1 LKHISAEAFC
11 KGLHKYLRAIGYF
24 QKDLAEKLG
33 LHPKVLSRK
42 LHGHGNAHLTE
53 QDVRRIILALAQW
66 QVITT
71 QDEALHLLELA
82 QMNSG
87 SFTTQEWQTPPLS
100 QLTGRNSTHHA
111 STDYT
116 SSRSRQHNLP
126 APLTRL
132 VGREE
137 PVKQLRQLLGLD
149 DVRLVTLVG
158 SGGSGKTR
166 LALHMANEMIGEFAH
181 GVWFVDL
188 TAVHD
193 PALVT
198 QTIMQ
203 ELHIKPTPIMP
214 ALQSLTRYL
223 QNKQLLLLLDNFE
236 QVAAAAAVVGE
247 LLAAAPGLKV
257 LVTSRM
263 VLHLYGESEFKVP
276 PLDIPISG
284 TALDAAKL
292 AQYGAVQLFAER
304 ARAVVPDFT
313 LTAENAAST
322 AQICARVDGL
332 PLALELAAARVK
344 VLPPAQLLARLSKAR
359 LSVLTR
365 GASNLPGRQQTLR
378 KTFTWSFNLLSPS
391 EQIWF
396 ARLGVFSGG
405 WSLEAAE
412 EMMQALGIDQRQ
424 EQENLSI
431 SSSTLDLLEHLVDN
445 SLLVRMPETAGQA
458 RFTLLETLR
467 EYALERLNERGELEC
482 LRDWHTC
489 YYLKVAEEA
498 ELGLRG
504 AQQLVWHT
512 KLLAERD
519 NFRAALEWSLQRAT
533 TVTTAMISDPGHFK
547 HEPTA
552 ENGAAKGVRGTAS
565 LLLRPSEKVPAVEVL
580 AVEVSLRLAAALR
593 PHWEW
598 QGHLVEGRGWLDAA
612 LAAPLAEA
620 SGTTA
625 LAARAKALSEAAR
638 LVCLQNE
645 QDTAVA
651 LAEASIALWRQLDD
665 PEGLATALLYR
676 GWPAT
681 ALGDNELAKCV
692 YEQGLQLLSPTDNV
706 WLRAQLLFYMGAAEG
721 FTYHFAQMRSYYAQS
736 RELFEQIG
744 DKSALADVIKDQGG
758 MAILEGNY
766 TEAITNLLKSIE
778 LSHELGYKQF
788 IATAIGLLGFAVG
801 LRGEPDPISASLQ
814 TAQLWGA
821 KDNLMDNIGSNS
833 WLRNS
838 PIVQEI
844 IRQIQSRVDEAS
856 WQAAW
861 LTGQLLT
868 EEQAVAAC
876 LALKT

>member
-1 LKHISAEAFC
+1 MKHISAEAFC

-24 QKDLAEKLG
+24 QKDLADKLG

-42 LHGHGNAHLTE
+42 LHGHGNAHLTV

-71 QDEALHLLELA
+71 QVEALHLLELA
-82 QMNSG
+82 QMNSD
-87 SFTTQEWQTPPLS
+87 SFTAQEWQTPPLG
-100 QLTGRNSTHHA
+100 QLSDRNNTHHA
-111 STDYT
+111 STDYP

-137 PVKQLRQLLGLD
+137 LVKQLRQLLGLD

-166 LALHMANEMIGEFAH
+166 LALHVANEMIDEFAH

-193 PALVT
+193 PALVA

-203 ELHIKPTPIMP
+203 ELHINPTPIMP
-214 ALQSLTRYL
+214 ALPSLTRYL

-236 QVAAAAAVVGE
+236 QVAEASAVVGE

-263 VLHLYGESEFKVP
+263 ALRLYGESEFKVP

-284 TALDAAKL
+284 TALDVAKL

-304 ARAVVPDFT
+304 ARAVLPGFT
-313 LTAENAAST
+313 VTAENAAST

-365 GASNLPGRQQTLR
+365 GPRNLPGRQQTLR

-391 EQIWF
+391 EQVWF

-412 EMMQALGIDQRQ
+412 KMMQALGIDQRQ

-431 SSSTLDLLEHLVDN
+431 SNSTLDLLEHLVDN

-467 EYALERLNERGELEC
+467 EYALERLNERGELER
-482 LRDWHTC
+482 LRDWHAC

-498 ELGLRG
+498 EIGLRG
-504 AQQLVWHT
+504 AQQLVWRA

-533 TVTTAMISDPGHFK
+533 TAAGAMISNPGHFK
-547 HEPTA
+547 HEANA
-552 ENGAAKGVRGTAS
+552 ENAATNGVRDTAP
-565 LLLRPSEKVPAVEVL
+565 LLLRPSGKVPAI
-580 AVEVSLRLAAALR
+580 EVSLRLVAALR

-598 QGHLVEGRGWLDAA
+598 QGHLVEGRGWMDAA
-612 LAAPLAEA
+612 LAVPLAEA
-620 SGTTA
+620 AGTKA
-625 LAARAKALSEAAR
+625 LAARAKALSEATR

-645 QDTAVA
+645 QETAVA
-651 LAEASIALWRQLDD
+651 LAEASIALWRQLDN

-681 ALGDNELAKCV
+681 ALGDNELAKYV
-692 YEQGLQLLSPTDNV
+692 YEQGLQLLSATDNV

-736 RELFEQIG
+736 RELFEQVG
-744 DKSALADVIKDQGG
+744 DKSAIADVMKDQAG

-766 TEAITNLLKSIE
+766 TEAIANLVKSIE
-778 LSHELGYKQF
+778 LSRELGYKQY
-788 IATAIGLLGFAVG
+788 IATAIELLGFAVG
-801 LRGEPDPISASLQ
+801 LRGAPDPVSASLQ
-814 TAQLWGA
+814 AAQLWGA
-821 KDNLMDNIGSNS
+821 KVSLMDKIGSSS
-833 WLRNS
+833 WLINS
-838 PIVQEI
+838 PLALEFIP
-844 IRQIQSRVDEAS
+844 QIQSRVDEAS

-876 LALKT
+876 LTLKT